1 MSYYSKPQSSE
12 DNSLIWPGFVDV
24 LASTLM
30 VIIFVVL
37 LFTVAQVYLG
47 DLVVGK
53 NEQIQNL
60 EKTIEIQDETIVEQD
75 LSLSDKELALIERQE
90 VISQLDTEL
99 EILDEEIRLKQ
110 SEISEKENLLTAK
123 DEEIFEK
130 ESLITAKDQEIFEKE
145 SLITAKDQEISLQD
159 ELLKQKDETIITLD
173 DLIDK
178 QALDITELNEIIAR
192 ITEELSLSL
201 EEKEE
206 LRGRLSS
213 LNEEQELLKS
223 QLQELGG
230 ENQALVGQ
238 LSDSQGRIQ
247 SLLESLSSSKGEN
260 EILETQI
267 SSVES
272 QNQSLRDQIT
282 SLEQD
287 SVIQTTSLNDA
298 LAQIS
303 RLSEDIKIL
312 SNEIQLLNNLLDSK
326 EAEIASNKIE
336 LGELGDRLNRVLTSE
351 LYKLQKYK
359 SEFFGQLSE
368 TLGQREDIQIKGDR
382 FIFQSE
388 ILFESGSAD
397 IQAGGR
403 VALSLIAKTLID
415 LSNQIPTDLNWILQV
430 DGHTDKI
437 PIATARFPS
446 NWELSH
452 ARALEVVKFFIQ
464 QGIPADKLSANG
476 YGEHQPIS
484 LGSSP
489 EDLKLNRRIELKI
502 TQR

>member
-1 MSYYSKPQSSE
+1 MSYYTKSQRSE
-12 DNSLIWPGFVDV
+12 DNSIIWPGFVDV

-53 NEQIQNL
+53 NKQIQSL

-75 LSLSDKELALIERQE
+75 LTLSDKEIALLERQE
-90 VISQLDTEL
+90 VIKQLDTEL
-99 EILDEEIRLKQ
+99 DILDEEIKVKQ
-110 SEISEKENLLTAK
+110 FEISEKENLL
-123 DEEIFEK
+123 
-130 ESLITAKDQEIFEKE
+130 
-145 SLITAKDQEISLQD
+145 TAKDQEISLQD
-159 ELLKQKDETIITLD
+159 ELLKEKDETIITLD

-213 LNEEQELLKS
+213 LNEEQENLKNK
-223 QLQELGG
+223 LQELGG
-230 ENQALVGQ
+230 ENEVLVGQ

-267 SSVES
+267 SSVEN
-272 QNQSLRDQIT
+272 QNQSLKDQIS

-287 SVIQTTSLNDA
+287 SVIQTTSLNEA
-298 LAQIS
+298 LSKIS

-312 SNEIQLLNNLLDSK
+312 SNEIQMLNNLLDSK

-351 LYKLQKYK
+351 LYKLQKYR
-359 SEFFGQLSE
+359 SEFFGQLSD
-368 TLGQREDIQIKGDR
+368 TLGEREDIQIKGDR
-382 FIFQSE
+382 FVFQSE

-437 PIATARFPS
+437 PIATTRFPS

>member
-1 MSYYSKPQSSE
+1 MSYYTKSQRSE
-12 DNSLIWPGFVDV
+12 DNSIIWPGFVDV

-53 NEQIQNL
+53 NKQIQSL

-75 LSLSDKELALIERQE
+75 LTLSDKEIALLERQE
-90 VISQLDTEL
+90 VIKQLDTEL
-99 EILDEEIRLKQ
+99 DILDEEIKVKQ
-110 SEISEKENLLTAK
+110 FEISEKENLL
-123 DEEIFEK
+123 
-130 ESLITAKDQEIFEKE
+130 
-145 SLITAKDQEISLQD
+145 TAKDQEISLQD
-159 ELLKQKDETIITLD
+159 ELLKEKDETIITLD

-201 EEKEE
+201 EEKEK
-206 LRGRLSS
+206 LRGKLSS
-213 LNEEQELLKS
+213 LNEEQQNLKS
-223 QLQELGG
+223 KLQELSG
-230 ENQALVGQ
+230 ENEVLVGQ

-267 SSVES
+267 SSVEN
-272 QNQSLRDQIT
+272 QNQSLKDQIS

-287 SVIQTTSLNDA
+287 SVIQTTSLNEA
-298 LAQIS
+298 LSKIS

-312 SNEIQLLNNLLDSK
+312 SNEIQMLNNLLDSK

-351 LYKLQKYK
+351 LYKLQKYR
-359 SEFFGQLSE
+359 SEFFGQLSD
-368 TLGQREDIQIKGDR
+368 TLGEREDIQIKGDR
-382 FIFQSE
+382 FVFQSE

-415 LSNQIPTDLNWILQV
+415 LTNQIPTDLNWILQV

-437 PIATARFPS
+437 PIATTRFPS

>member
-1 MSYYSKPQSSE
+1 MSYYTKSQRSE
-12 DNSLIWPGFVDV
+12 DNSIIWPGFVDV

-53 NEQIQNL
+53 NKQILSL

-75 LSLSDKELALIERQE
+75 LSLSDKEIALLERQE
-90 VISQLDTEL
+90 VIKQLDTEL
-99 EILDEEIRLKQ
+99 DILDEEIKAKQ
-110 SEISEKENLLTAK
+110 FEISEKENLLTAK
-123 DEEIFEK
+123 DEEI
-130 ESLITAKDQEIFEKE
+130 T
-145 SLITAKDQEISLQD
+145 LQD
-159 ELLKQKDETIITLD
+159 ELLKEKDETILTLD
-173 DLIDK
+173 DLINK

-213 LNEEQELLKS
+213 LNEEQENLKNK
-223 QLQELGG
+223 LQELGG
-230 ENQALVGQ
+230 ENEVLVSQ

-247 SLLESLSSSKGEN
+247 SLLESLSSSQGEN

-267 SSVES
+267 SSVEN
-272 QNQSLRDQIT
+272 QNQSLRDQIS

-312 SNEIQLLNNLLDSK
+312 SNEIQLLNNLLESK

-351 LYKLQKYK
+351 LYKLQKYR

-388 ILFESGSAD
+388 ILFESGSTD
-397 IQAGGR
+397 IQSGGR

-430 DGHTDKI
+430 DGHTDKV

>member
-1 MSYYSKPQSSE
+1 MNYYSKSQRAE
-12 DNSLIWPGFVDV
+12 ENSIIWPGFVDV

-75 LSLSDKELALIERQE
+75 LSLSGKELALIERQE
-90 VISQLDTEL
+90 VIKQLDTEL
-99 EILDEEIRLKQ
+99 EILDEEIRSKQ
-110 SEISEKENLLTAK
+110 TEISEKENLLIAK
-123 DEEIFEK
+123 DE
-130 ESLITAKDQEIFEKE
+130 
-145 SLITAKDQEISLQD
+145 
-159 ELLKQKDETIITLD
+159 LLSQKDETILSLD
-173 DLIDK
+173 DLINQ
-178 QALDITELNEIIAR
+178 QAIDITELNEIIAR
-192 ITEELSLSL
+192 ITDELSLSL

-206 LRGRLSS
+206 LRSKLSS
-213 LNEEQELLKS
+213 LGEEQQLLKN

-230 ENQALVGQ
+230 ENQLLVGQ

-267 SSVES
+267 SSVEN
-272 QNQSLRDQIT
+272 QNQSLRDQIA

-287 SVIQTTSLNDA
+287 SLIQGTNLNEA

-351 LYKLQKYK
+351 LFKLQKYK

-397 IQAGGR
+397 IQSEGR
-403 VALSLIAKTLID
+403 VALSLVAKTLID
-415 LSNQIPTDLNWILQV
+415 LSDQIPTDLNWILQI
-430 DGHTDKI
+430 DGHTDRV
-437 PIATARFPS
+437 PISTAKFPS

-452 ARALEVVKFFIQ
+452 ARALEVLKFFIQ
-464 QGIPADKLSANG
+464 QGVPADKLSANG
-476 YGEHQPIS
+476 YGEYQPIS

>member
-1 MSYYSKPQSSE
+1 MSYYSKTKSSE
-12 DNSLIWPGFVDV
+12 ENSIIWPGFVDV

-99 EILDEEIRLKQ
+99 EILDQEIRAKL
-110 SEISEKENLLTAK
+110 SEISEKENL
-123 DEEIFEK
+123 
-130 ESLITAKDQEIFEKE
+130 ITSKDQEI
-145 SLITAKDQEISLQD
+145 LIQD
-159 ELLKQKDETIITLD
+159 ELLKQKDETILTLD

-201 EEKEE
+201 DEKEE
-206 LRGRLSS
+206 LRGKLSS
-213 LNEEQELLKS
+213 LNEEQESLKN
-223 QLQELGG
+223 QLQALGG
-230 ENQALVGQ
+230 ENQLLVGQ

-267 SSVES
+267 SSVEN
-272 QNQSLRDQIT
+272 QNQSLRDQIS

-287 SVIQTTSLNDA
+287 STIQTTNLNEA
-298 LAQIS
+298 LTQIS

-312 SNEIQLLNNLLDSK
+312 SNEIQLLNNLLDAK

-351 LYKLQKYK
+351 LFKLQKYK

-388 ILFESGSAD
+388 ILFESGSAN
-397 IQAGGR
+397 IQAEGR

-415 LSNQIPTDLNWILQV
+415 LSDQIPTDLNWVLQI
-430 DGHTDKI
+430 DGHTDRV
-437 PIATARFPS
+437 PIATAKFPS

>member
-1 MSYYSKPQSSE
+1 MSYYSKSQSSE

-47 DLVVGK
+47 DFVVGK

-60 EKTIEIQDETIVEQD
+60 EKAIEIQDETIVEQD

-123 DEEIFEK
+123 DE
-130 ESLITAKDQEIFEKE
+130 EIFEKE

>member
-1 MSYYSKPQSSE
+1 MNYYSKSQRAE
-12 DNSLIWPGFVDV
+12 ENSIIWPGFVDV

-75 LSLSDKELALIERQE
+75 LSLSGKELALIERQE
-90 VISQLDTEL
+90 VIKQLDTEL
-99 EILDEEIRLKQ
+99 EILDEEIRSKQ
-110 SEISEKENLLTAK
+110 TEISEKENLLIAK
-123 DEEIFEK
+123 DE
-130 ESLITAKDQEIFEKE
+130 
-145 SLITAKDQEISLQD
+145 
-159 ELLKQKDETIITLD
+159 LLSQKDETILSLD
-173 DLIDK
+173 DLINQ
-178 QALDITELNEIIAR
+178 QAIDITELNEIIAR
-192 ITEELSLSL
+192 ITDELSLSL

-206 LRGRLSS
+206 LRSKLSS
-213 LNEEQELLKS
+213 LGEEQQLLKN

-230 ENQALVGQ
+230 ENQLLLGQ

-267 SSVES
+267 SSVEN
-272 QNQSLRDQIT
+272 QNQSLRDQIA

-287 SVIQTTSLNDA
+287 SLIQGTNLNEA

-351 LYKLQKYK
+351 LFKLQKYK

-403 VALSLIAKTLID
+403 EALSLIAKTLID
-415 LSNQIPTDLNWILQV
+415 LSDQIPTDLNWILQI
-430 DGHTDKI
+430 DGHTDRV
-437 PIATARFPS
+437 PIATAKFPS

-464 QGIPADKLSANG
+464 QGVPADKLSANG
-476 YGEHQPIS
+476 YGEYQPIS

>member
-1 MSYYSKPQSSE
+1 MSYYTKSQRSE
-12 DNSLIWPGFVDV
+12 DNSIIWPGFVDV

-53 NEQIQNL
+53 NKQILSL

-75 LSLSDKELALIERQE
+75 LSLSDKEIALLERQE
-90 VISQLDTEL
+90 VIKQLDTEL
-99 EILDEEIRLKQ
+99 DILDEEIKAKQ
-110 SEISEKENLLTAK
+110 FEISEKENLLTAK
-123 DEEIFEK
+123 DEEI
-130 ESLITAKDQEIFEKE
+130 T
-145 SLITAKDQEISLQD
+145 LQD
-159 ELLKQKDETIITLD
+159 ELLKEKDETILTLD
-173 DLIDK
+173 DLINK

-213 LNEEQELLKS
+213 LNEEQENLKNK
-223 QLQELGG
+223 LQELGG
-230 ENQALVGQ
+230 ENEVLVSQ

-247 SLLESLSSSKGEN
+247 SLLESLSSSQGEN

-267 SSVES
+267 SSVEN
-272 QNQSLRDQIT
+272 QNQSLRDQIS

-287 SVIQTTSLNDA
+287 SLIQTTSLNDA

-312 SNEIQLLNNLLDSK
+312 SNEIQLLNNLLESK

-351 LYKLQKYK
+351 LYKLQKYR

-388 ILFESGSAD
+388 ILFESGSTD
-397 IQAGGR
+397 IQSGGR

-430 DGHTDKI
+430 DGHTDKV
-437 PIATARFPS
+437 PISTARFPS

>member
-1 MSYYSKPQSSE
+1 MSYYSKSQSSE

-47 DLVVGK
+47 DLVIGK

-123 DEEIFEK
+123 DE
-130 ESLITAKDQEIFEKE
+130 
-145 SLITAKDQEISLQD
+145 
-159 ELLKQKDETIITLD
+159 LLKQKDETIITLD

-206 LRGRLSS
+206 LRGRLFS

-388 ILFESGSAD
+388 ILFESGSSD

-415 LSNQIPTDLNWILQV
+415 LSSQIPTDLNWILQV

-437 PIATARFPS
+437 PIATPRFPS

>member
-1 MSYYSKPQSSE
+1 MSYYTKSQRSE
-12 DNSLIWPGFVDV
+12 DNSIIWPGFVDV

-53 NEQIQNL
+53 NKQILSL

-75 LSLSDKELALIERQE
+75 ISLTDKEIALIERQE
-90 VISQLDTEL
+90 VIKQLDTEL
-99 EILDEEIRLKQ
+99 DILDEEIKAKQ
-110 SEISEKENLLTAK
+110 FEISEKENLLTAK

-130 ESLITAKDQEIFEKE
+130 ESLITAKDQEI
-145 SLITAKDQEISLQD
+145 TLQD
-159 ELLKQKDETIITLD
+159 ELLKEKDETILTLD
-173 DLIDK
+173 DLINK

-213 LNEEQELLKS
+213 LNEEQENLKNK
-223 QLQELGG
+223 LQELGG
-230 ENQALVGQ
+230 ENEVLVSQ

-247 SLLESLSSSKGEN
+247 SLLESLSSSQGEN

-267 SSVES
+267 SSVEN
-272 QNQSLRDQIT
+272 QNQSLRDQIS

-298 LAQIS
+298 IAQIS

-312 SNEIQLLNNLLDSK
+312 SNEIQLLNNLLESK
-326 EAEIASNKIE
+326 EAEIALNKIE

-351 LYKLQKYK
+351 LYKLQKYR

-388 ILFESGSAD
+388 ILFESGSTD
-397 IQAGGR
+397 IQSGGR

-415 LSNQIPTDLNWILQV
+415 LSNQIPTDLDWILQV
-430 DGHTDKI
+430 DGHTDKV

>member
-1 MSYYSKPQSSE
+1 VSYYTKSQRSE
-12 DNSLIWPGFVDV
+12 DNSIIWPGFVDV

-130 ESLITAKDQEIFEKE
+130 ESLITAKDQEI
-145 SLITAKDQEISLQD
+145 SLQD

-247 SLLESLSSSKGEN
+247 SLLESLSSSEGEN

-437 PIATARFPS
+437 PIATTRFPS

>member
-1 MSYYSKPQSSE
+1 VSYYTKSHRSE

-53 NEQIQNL
+53 NKQIQSL

-75 LSLSDKELALIERQE
+75 LSLSDKETALLERQE
-90 VISQLDTEL
+90 VIKQLDTEL
-99 EILDEEIRLKQ
+99 DILDEEIKVKQ
-110 SEISEKENLLTAK
+110 FEISEKENLLTV
-123 DEEIFEK
+123 
-130 ESLITAKDQEIFEKE
+130 
-145 SLITAKDQEISLQD
+145 KDQEISIQ
-159 ELLKQKDETIITLD
+159 DETILNLD
-173 DLIDK
+173 NLIDK
-178 QALDITELNEIIAR
+178 QALDIAELNEIIAR

-213 LNEEQELLKS
+213 LNEEQENLKNK
-223 QLQELGG
+223 LQELGG
-230 ENQALVGQ
+230 ENKLLVSQ

-247 SLLESLSSSKGEN
+247 SILESLSSSKEEN

-267 SSVES
+267 SSVEN
-272 QNQSLRDQIT
+272 QNQSLKDQIST
-282 SLEQD
+282 LEQD
-287 SVIQTTSLNDA
+287 SVIQTTNLNDA
-298 LAQIS
+298 LLKIS

-312 SNEIQLLNNLLDSK
+312 SNEIQLLNNLLESK

-351 LYKLQKYK
+351 LYKLQKYR

-388 ILFESGSAD
+388 ILFESGSTS
-397 IQAGGR
+397 IQSGGK

-430 DGHTDKI
+430 DGHTDRV
-437 PIATARFPS
+437 PISTARFPS

-464 QGIPADKLSANG
+464 QGIPAEKLSANG

>member
-1 MSYYSKPQSSE
+1 VNYYSKSQRAE
-12 DNSLIWPGFVDV
+12 ENSIIWPGFVDV

-75 LSLSDKELALIERQE
+75 LSLSGKELALIERQE
-90 VISQLDTEL
+90 VIKQLDTEL
-99 EILDEEIRLKQ
+99 EILDEEIRSKQ
-110 SEISEKENLLTAK
+110 TEISEKENLLIAK
-123 DEEIFEK
+123 DE
-130 ESLITAKDQEIFEKE
+130 
-145 SLITAKDQEISLQD
+145 
-159 ELLKQKDETIITLD
+159 LLSQKDETILSLD
-173 DLIDK
+173 DLINQ
-178 QALDITELNEIIAR
+178 QAIDITELNEIIAR
-192 ITEELSLSL
+192 ITDELSLSL

-206 LRGRLSS
+206 LRSKLSS
-213 LNEEQELLKS
+213 LGEEQQLLKN

-230 ENQALVGQ
+230 ENQLLVGQ

-267 SSVES
+267 SSVEN
-272 QNQSLRDQIT
+272 QNQSLRDQIA

-287 SVIQTTSLNDA
+287 SLIQGTNLNEA

-336 LGELGDRLNRVLTSE
+336 LGELGDRLNRVVTSE
-351 LYKLQKYK
+351 LFKLQKYK

-382 FIFQSE
+382 FVFQSE

-397 IQAGGR
+397 IQAEGR
-403 VALSLIAKTLID
+403 VALSLVAKTLID
-415 LSNQIPTDLNWILQV
+415 LSDKIPTDLNWILQI
-430 DGHTDKI
+430 DGHTDRV
-437 PIATARFPS
+437 PIATAKFPS

-464 QGIPADKLSANG
+464 QGVPADKLSANG
-476 YGEHQPIS
+476 YGEYQPIS
-484 LGSSP
+484 LGSSGD
-489 EDLKLNRRIELKI
+489 DLKLNRRIELKI